1 MFINPRCACVRI
13 RECVCVCVYPFFFYH
28 VLCDWQQNS
37 DTNRVHRYTGF
48 IFLKGRFS
56 CNLLRSKVMAWKAR
70 EQDNMQFSTRL
81 TSTGS
86 ACSVYLEGTLLHAVY
101 CCSSQCLTL
110 HELLAGGHKQTHT
123 NSSAH
128 QLAVLPWCSLCE
140 VYIPRASQPF
150 TSSFCVCQ

>member
-1 MFINPRCACVRI
+1 MRTYSW
-13 RECVCVCVYPFFFYH
+13 VCVCVSVFLLPRF
-28 VLCDWQQNS
+28 LWLTTKQ
-37 DTNRVHRYTGF
+37 RYKRGSSLHWLY
-48 IFLKGRFS
+48 FLKGRFS
-56 CNLLRSKVMAWKAR
+56 CNLLRSKVMAWKAS

-86 ACSVYLEGTLLHAVY
+86 ACSVYLEGTLPHAVY

-110 HELLAGGHKQTHT
+110 RELLAGGHKQTHT
-123 NSSAH
+123 NSPAH